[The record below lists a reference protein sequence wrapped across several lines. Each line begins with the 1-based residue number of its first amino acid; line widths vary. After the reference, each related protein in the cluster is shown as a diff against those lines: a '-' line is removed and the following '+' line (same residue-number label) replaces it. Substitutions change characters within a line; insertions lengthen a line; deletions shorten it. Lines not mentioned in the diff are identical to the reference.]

1 MHCVVENRRA
11 ELDSG
16 VGASSTLSSLASETK
31 GCLKTAQQVE
41 TKAHECPEAWEHESP
56 SVQGFVPGVP
66 KQAATCPPVAVE
78 LLCRPKGNTEFYKRA
93 SGILNAQD
101 FALLIIF

>member
-1 MHCVVENRRA
+1 MHCVVENRHA
-11 ELDSG
+11 KLDSSL
-16 VGASSTLSSLASETK
+16 GASSILSSPASETK

-66 KQAATCPPVAVE
+66 KQAATCPPVVVE
-78 LLCRPKGNTEFYKRA
+78 LLCRPKGNTKFYRWA
-93 SGILNAQD
+93 LGILNAQD